1 MLETT
6 VGSRGRPAEL
16 ARLRVQGGRARGP
29 PPPLPGGGG
38 GRGRGGRTRR
48 QGHRSHQEQEV
59 PGYQVG
65 RL

>member
-6 VGSRGRPAEL
+6 LGPRGRPSEL
-16 ARLRVQGGRARGP
+16 ARLRVQGRGARGP

-38 GRGRGGRTRR
+38 GGRRGRRTRR